1 MNREAVCVAF
11 TFIDL
16 QKKNASVCL
25 IVSVCKSVRVL
36 QFIWVNLW
44 KHCDENT
51 EILWFS
57 VLTIIMKKIQKRDV
71 LTLDSLLTESI

>member
-25 IVSVCKSVRVL
+25 IVSVCKSEFFCL
-36 QFIWVNLW
+36 F
-44 KHCDENT
+44 CGNT
-51 EILWFS
+51 
-57 VLTIIMKKIQKRDV
+57 VMKTQRYSG
-71 LTLDSLLTESI
+71 SLY